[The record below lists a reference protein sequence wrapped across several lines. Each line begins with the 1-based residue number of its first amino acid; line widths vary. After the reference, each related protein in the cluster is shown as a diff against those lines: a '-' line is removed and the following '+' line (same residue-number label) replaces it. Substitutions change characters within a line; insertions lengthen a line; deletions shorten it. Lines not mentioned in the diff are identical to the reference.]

1 MLHAGRR
8 LCSIALLLAACATP
22 RPAPPPAPPAPRP
35 RKLLPSSSVAAVLA
49 HRSELQ
55 LDDDQVSRLEELAG
69 DLQRKRE
76 RLAAPVTRGPS
87 SSDAPGAPDSAGA
100 ARPTEDQRG
109 PGRPAPR
116 GGHRGRGAK
125 SHDTLAAPVDPE
137 NAWNEA
143 DTAAYLRAESLLR
156 PEQRDRARDIAE
168 RFREDLYEQRAAQKR
183 DASSRG

>member
-35 RKLLPSSSVAAVLA
+35 AKLLPSSSVAAVLA

-55 LDDDQVSRLEELAG
+55 LDDDQVSRLGELAD

-87 SSDAPGAPDSAGA
+87 SSAAPA
-100 ARPTEDQRG
+100 ARDSVRPAEDGRG
-109 PGRPAPR
+109 PGRTQPR
-116 GGHRGRGAK
+116 GGHRGRGEK
-125 SHDTLAAPVDPE
+125 SHDTPAAPVDPE
-137 NAWNEA
+137 SAWNEA

-183 DASSRG
+183 DASSR